1 MSQKKLVPL
10 LALLAL
16 VVATLACGFN
26 VSTANIKEAWMAH
39 DEEGEQPT
47 TTFAQDE
54 TFYVIVDVANAPD
67 DTKVKAVF
75 TAVDVE
81 GAEPNTAL
89 GEHEITSSSGKF
101 HFNLSNSMLWPVGKY
116 KVDIYLNDELDT
128 TLEFEV
134 EGSVSTQSG
143 GIQITRASLA
153 RDAEGTQPTTTFST
167 TDIFYFII
175 ETSGAPAGT
184 SFMARW
190 IATSVEGIEPNYVID
205 EAEIT
210 GGDDVYTFNLSNNQ
224 PWPTG
229 DYRVELYINGA
240 LYQTYEFSVE

>member
-1 MSQKKLVPL
+1 VSQKKLFPL
-10 LALLAL
+10 LAVLAL
-16 VVATLACGFN
+16 VIAALACGFN
-26 VSTANIKEAWMAH
+26 VSTANIKDAWMAH

-47 TTFAQDE
+47 TTFTQNE

-81 GAEPNTAL
+81 GAEPNTPL
-89 GEHEITSSSGKF
+89 GEHEITSGSGKF
-101 HFNLSNSMLWPVGKY
+101 HFYLNNSMLWPVGKY
-116 KVDIYLNDELDT
+116 KVDLYLNDELDT

-143 GIQITRASLA
+143 GIQITRATLA
-153 RDAEGTQPTTTFST
+153 HDAEGTQPTTTFSA

-184 SFMARW
+184 TFMARW
-190 IATSVEGIEPNYVID
+190 IATSAEGIEPNYIID

-210 GGDDVYTFNLSNNQ
+210 GGDDVYTFNPGQ
-224 PWPTG
+224 
-229 DYRVELYINGA
+229 VAIIA
-240 LYQTYEFSVE
+240 LNSISTERSTRHTISV